1 MWTLAF
7 RNIFRRKVRTGLTL
21 LAIISGVIAQ
31 IFAGG
36 FIQDILLQIKDANIR
51 SRLGHLQ
58 VYKDGYYTKGRRAP
72 FKYMIENPEQKINE
86 FLRIKHVND
95 ILPRV
100 YFSGL
105 LSNTRSNFSVIGEGI
120 DADKESK
127 LAEYYVNITS
137 GRQLT
142 NKDTYGIM
150 LGEGVSAS
158 LNLKPGDSVVLL
170 VNTPEG
176 GALNSLDFRVIGTF
190 QTILAKDYD
199 DRAIRIGV
207 SAAQELLAT
216 TKMHSLIFVLDK
228 TESASAVATDL
239 KQRLKE
245 GGFEMRSWIEL
256 ADFYTKVVAMYK
268 RQFGVL
274 QLIILGMVLLSVAN
288 SVNMTL
294 YERAG
299 EFGTLMALGNR
310 RNHIFQLA
318 ISETIIIG
326 LIGSILGVVLGV
338 LFASIVSSIGIPMP
352 PPPNSTAGWTAS
364 IRVVPSVVTW
374 AFAIGWFASCLA
386 AILPSWRISRMPI
399 AAALQQN

>member
-7 RNIFRRKVRTGLTL
+7 RNIFRQKTRTGLTL
-21 LAIISGVIAQ
+21 LAIIAGVIAN

-36 FIQDILLQIKDANIR
+36 FIEDIFFQIRDATIR
-51 SRLGHLQ
+51 SRIGHLQ
-58 VYKDGYYTKGRRAP
+58 VYKAGYYTLGRRTP
-72 FKYMIENPEQKINE
+72 FKYMIDNPQQKIE
-86 FLRIKHVND
+86 ELRKINHVSD
-95 ILPRV
+95 IFPRV

-105 LSNTRSNFSVIGEGI
+105 LSNTRTNFSVIGEGV
-120 DADKESK
+120 DADKESR
-127 LAEYYVNITS
+127 LAARYVNVTS

-150 LGEGVSAS
+150 LGEGVSAAM
-158 LNLKPGDSVVLL
+158 NLKPGDPVVLL

-176 GALNSLDFRVIGTF
+176 ALNSLDFTVIGTF
-190 QTILAKDYD
+190 QTVLAKDYD
-199 DRAIRIGV
+199 DRAIRINV

-216 TKMHSLIFVLDK
+216 SKMHSLIFVLDDTK
-228 TESASAVATDL
+228 YTDSVAADL
-239 KQRLKE
+239 KKSLNPK
-245 GGFEMRSWIEL
+245 GFETRTWIEL

-310 RNHIFQLA
+310 RNHIFNLA
-318 ISETIIIG
+318 IRETIIIG
-326 LIGSILGVVLGV
+326 FIGSVLGVVLG
-338 LFASIVSSIGIPMP
+338 LLLASLVSSIGIPMP
-352 PPPNSTAGWTAS
+352 PPPNSTTGWTAT
-364 IRVVPSVVTW
+364 IRLVPSTVIW
-374 AFAIGWFASCLA
+374 AFFVGFFASCLA
-386 AILPSWRISRMPI
+386 AIFPSWQISRMPI

>member
-1 MWTLAF
+1 MWKLAF
-7 RNIFRRKVRTGLTL
+7 RNIFRQKTRTGLTL
-21 LAIISGVIAQ
+21 LAIIAGVIAN

-36 FIQDILLQIKDANIR
+36 FIEDIFFQIKDATIR
-51 SRLGHLQ
+51 SRIGHIQL
-58 VYKDGYYTKGRRAP
+58 YKSGYYTQGRRAP
-72 FKYMIENPEQKINE
+72 FKYMIENPQQKIAE
-86 FLRIKHVND
+86 LRKINHVDD

-105 LSNTRSNFSVIGEGI
+105 LSNNRTNFSVIGEGV
-120 DADKESK
+120 DADKESE
-127 LAEYYVNITS
+127 LAERYVNITA

-150 LGEGVSAS
+150 LGEGVSSA
-158 LNLKPGDSVVLL
+158 LNLKPGDPVILL

-176 GALNSLDFRVIGTF
+176 ALNSLDFTVIGTF
-190 QTILAKDYD
+190 QTVLAKDYD
-199 DRAIRIGV
+199 DRAVRMNV

-216 TKMHSLIFVLDK
+216 SNMHSLVFVLDDTK
-228 TESASAVATDL
+228 YTDEVAAYL
-239 KQRLKE
+239 KKNVVPQ
-245 GGFEMRSWIEL
+245 GFETRTWIQL

-310 RNHIFQLA
+310 RNHIFSLA
-318 ISETIIIG
+318 IRETIIIG
-326 LIGSILGVVLGV
+326 FIGSVLGV
-338 LFASIVSSIGIPMP
+338 ILGILLASLVSSIGIPMP
-352 PPPNSTAGWTAS
+352 PPPNSTTGWTAT
-364 IRVVPSVVTW
+364 IRLLPSTVIW
-374 AFAIGWFASCLA
+374 AFFVGFFASCFA
-386 AILPSWRISRMPI
+386 AIFPSWQISRMPI
-399 AAALQQN
+399 ASALQQI

>member
-7 RNIFRRKVRTGLTL
+7 RNIFRQKTRTGLTL
-21 LAIISGVIAQ
+21 LAIIAGVIAN

-36 FIQDILLQIKDANIR
+36 FIEDIFFQIKDATIR
-51 SRLGHLQ
+51 SRIGHLQ
-58 VYKDGYYTKGRRAP
+58 VYKAGYYTLGRRAP
-72 FKYMIENPEQKINE
+72 FKYMIENPQQKIDE
-86 FLRIKHVND
+86 LRKINHVKD

-105 LSNTRSNFSVIGEGI
+105 LSNTRTNFSVIGEGI

-127 LAEYYVNITS
+127 LAQRYVNITS

-150 LGEGVSAS
+150 LGEGVSTA
-158 LNLKPGDSVVLL
+158 LNLKPGDPVVLL

-176 GALNSLDFRVIGTF
+176 ALNSLDFTVIGTF
-190 QTILAKDYD
+190 QTVLAKDYD
-199 DRAIRIGV
+199 DRAVRINV

-216 TKMHSLIFVLDK
+216 SKMHSLVFVLDDTK
-228 TESASAVATDL
+228 YTDAVAADL
-239 KQRLKE
+239 KKTLNPKE
-245 GGFEMRSWIEL
+245 FETKKWIEL

-310 RNHIFQLA
+310 RNHIFNLA
-318 ISETIIIG
+318 IRETIIIAF
-326 LIGSILGVVLGV
+326 IGSVLGVVIGISL
-338 LFASIVSSIGIPMP
+338 ASLVSSIGIPMP
-352 PPPNSTAGWTAS
+352 PPPNSTTGWTAT
-364 IRVVPSVVTW
+364 IRLLPSTIIW
-374 AFAIGWFASCLA
+374 AFFIGFLASCLA
-386 AILPSWRISRMPI
+386 AIFPSWQISRMPI

>member
-1 MWTLAF
+1 MWKLAF
-7 RNIFRRKVRTGLTL
+7 RNIFRQKARTGLTL
-21 LAIISGVIAQ
+21 LAIIAGVIAN

-36 FIQDILLQIKDANIR
+36 FIEDIFFQIKDATIR
-51 SRLGHLQ
+51 SRIGHIQL
-58 VYKDGYYTKGRRAP
+58 YKAGYYTLGRRAP
-72 FKYMIENPEQKINE
+72 FKSMIENPQQKIDE
-86 FLRIKHVND
+86 FRKINHVDD

-105 LSNTRSNFSVIGEGI
+105 LSNNRTNFSVIGEGI

-127 LAEYYVNITS
+127 LAARYVNITS

-150 LGEGVSAS
+150 LGEGVSTA
-158 LNLKPGDSVVLL
+158 LNLKPGDPVVLL

-176 GALNSLDFRVIGTF
+176 ALNSLDFTVIGTF
-190 QTILAKDYD
+190 QTVLAKDYD
-199 DRAIRIGV
+199 DRAVRINV

-216 TKMHSLIFVLDK
+216 SNMHALVFVLDDTK
-228 TESASAVATDL
+228 HTNAVAADL
-239 KQRLKE
+239 KKNFKD
-245 GGFEMRSWIEL
+245 FEVKTWIEL

-310 RNHIFQLA
+310 RNHIFNLA
-318 ISETIIIG
+318 IRETVIIG
-326 LIGSILGVVLGV
+326 FIGSVLGV
-338 LFASIVSSIGIPMP
+338 IFGVLLASLVSSIGIPMP
-352 PPPNSTAGWTAS
+352 PPPNSTTGWTATIRLHPS
-364 IRVVPSVVTW
+364 IVIW
-374 AFAIGWFASCLA
+374 AFFVGFFASCLA
-386 AILPSWRISRMPI
+386 ALFPSWQISRMPI
-399 AAALQQN
+399 ASALQQN